1 MCVFGLSDYLHEALL
16 SGGLLAVFFKNK
28 MCVFCLSD
36 YFYEALLSHWL
47 LAAIIRCA
55 QVCLYCVNIYLFVG
69 LYILYINYMCVCVH
83 NTYNDMCVCIICECI
98 YIPYNY
104 MCVCAL
110 RMSLY
115 VCLYRYVYTCV
126 CMCVRA

>member
-36 YFYEALLSHWL
+36 YFYEALLSHGL

-55 QVCLYCVNIYLFVG
+55 QVCLYCVKIQKKIQKKIRPSGSCTQRAYLRRT
-69 LYILYINYMCVCVH
+69 L
-83 NTYNDMCVCIICECI
+83 
-98 YIPYNY
+98 
-104 MCVCAL
+104 
-110 RMSLY
+110 
-115 VCLYRYVYTCV
+115 
-126 CMCVRA
+126 